1 MKNNFFIKI
10 FMRIIRLFSKYSLIR
25 LYILLGNLIISN
37 SRKEYDNFKKIE
49 EAEVKVFSQ
58 NGEDGIVD
66 YLIKKLRISKPNF
79 IEVGVGDYSEA
90 NTRYIYETNYGRGI
104 IVDLIKNLQEKV
116 SKNVSIWRGNLEI
129 IEKKV
134 NSNNIN
140 DLFQKID
147 FPLDIV
153 SIDIDGVDY
162 WVIKN
167 LKAKVS
173 KIFILEY
180 NAVFGPNLEISIP
193 DQDNFDRTEAHFSN
207 LYYGASLKAYV
218 NLMKKKGF
226 YFLGVNKLRNNAFFI
241 NDDFS
246 KEKFFP
252 EIENISFQDA
262 TNANFSESRNIKGE
276 LSYLKNEKKLNEIK
290 DCEVVNIQTNSIL
303 KIKDLI

>member
-1 MKNNFFIKI
+1 
-10 FMRIIRLFSKYSLIR
+10 MRIIAGFSKYSFIK

-58 NGEDGIVD
+58 NGEDGIID

-79 IEVGVGDYSEA
+79 IEIGVGDYSEA

-104 IVDLIKNLQEKV
+104 IVDLIKNLKEKV

-134 NSNNIN
+134 NSKNIN

-147 FPLDIV
+147 FQLDIV

-167 LKAKVS
+167 LKPKIS

-180 NAVFGPNLEISIP
+180 NAVFGSNLEISIP
-193 DQDNFDRTEAHFSN
+193 DQDNFDRTKAHYSN

-241 NDDFS
+241 NEDFL

-252 EIENISFQDA
+252 EIENISFEDS
-262 TNANFSESRNIKGE
+262 TDANFSESRNAKGE
-276 LSYLKNEKKLNEIK
+276 LSYLKNEKKLSEIK
-290 DCEVVNIQTNSIL
+290 DCEVINIQTNSIL

>member
-1 MKNNFFIKI
+1 
-10 FMRIIRLFSKYSLIR
+10 MRIIAGFSKYSFIK

-58 NGEDGIVD
+58 NGEDGIID

-79 IEVGVGDYSEA
+79 IEIGVGDYSEA

-104 IVDLIKNLQEKV
+104 IVDLIKNLKEKV

-134 NSNNIN
+134 NSKNIN

-147 FPLDIV
+147 FQLDIV

-167 LKAKVS
+167 LKPKIS

-180 NAVFGPNLEISIP
+180 NAVFGSNLEISIP
-193 DQDNFDRTEAHFSN
+193 DQDNFDRTEAHYSN

-241 NDDFS
+241 NEDFL

-252 EIENISFQDA
+252 EIENISFEDS
-262 TNANFSESRNIKGE
+262 TDANFSESRNAKGE
-276 LSYLKNEKKLNEIK
+276 LSYLKNEKKLSEIK
-290 DCEVVNIQTNSIL
+290 DCEVINIQTNSIL

>member
-1 MKNNFFIKI
+1 MNFLIKI
-10 FMRIIRLFSKYSLIR
+10 FMRIIAGFSKYSFIK

-58 NGEDGIVD
+58 NGEDGIID

-79 IEVGVGDYSEA
+79 IEIGVGDYSEA

-104 IVDLIKNLQEKV
+104 IVDLIKNLKEKV

-134 NSNNIN
+134 NSKNIN

-147 FPLDIV
+147 FQLDIV

-167 LKAKVS
+167 LKPKIS

-180 NAVFGPNLEISIP
+180 NAVFGSNLEISIP
-193 DQDNFDRTEAHFSN
+193 DQDNFDRTEAHYSN

-241 NDDFS
+241 NEDFL

-252 EIENISFQDA
+252 EIENISFEDS
-262 TNANFSESRNIKGE
+262 TDANFSESRNAKGE
-276 LSYLKNEKKLNEIK
+276 LSYLKNEKKLSEIK
-290 DCEVVNIQTNSIL
+290 DCEVINIQTNSIL

>member
-1 MKNNFFIKI
+1 MNFLIKI
-10 FMRIIRLFSKYSLIR
+10 FMRMIAGFSKYSFIK

-58 NGEDGIVD
+58 NGEDGIID
-66 YLIKKLRISKPNF
+66 YLTKKLRISKPNF
-79 IEVGVGDYSEA
+79 IEIGVGDYSEA

-104 IVDLIKNLQEKV
+104 IVDLIKNLKEKV

-134 NSNNIN
+134 NSKNIN
-140 DLFQKID
+140 DLFQRID
-147 FPLDIV
+147 FQLDIV

-167 LKAKVS
+167 LKPKIS

-180 NAVFGPNLEISIP
+180 NAVFGSNLEISIP
-193 DQDNFDRTEAHFSN
+193 DHDNFDRTDAHYSN

-241 NDDFS
+241 NEDFL

-252 EIENISFQDA
+252 EIENISFEDS
-262 TNANFSESRNIKGE
+262 TDANFSESRNAKGE

-290 DCEVVNIQTNSIL
+290 NCEVINIQTNSIL

>member
-1 MKNNFFIKI
+1 MKIIKG
-10 FMRIIRLFSKYSLIR
+10 FSKYSFIK

-37 SRKEYDNFKKIE
+37 SRKEYENFKKIE

-58 NGEDGIVD
+58 NGEDGIID

-79 IEVGVGDYSEA
+79 IEIGIGDYSEA
-90 NTRYIYETNYGRGI
+90 NTRYIYETNYGKGI
-104 IVDLIKNLQEKV
+104 VVDLIEDLKEKV

-134 NSNNIN
+134 NSKNIN
-140 DLFQKID
+140 DLFKKID
-147 FPLDIV
+147 FPLDVV

-167 LKAKVS
+167 LKPKIS

-180 NAVFGPNLEISIP
+180 NAVFGSKLEISIP
-193 DQDNFDRTEAHFSN
+193 DHDNFDRSKAHYSN

-218 NLMKKKGF
+218 NLMRKKGF

-241 NDDFS
+241 NEEFS
-246 KEKFFP
+246 KENFFP
-252 EIENISFQDA
+252 EIENISLEDS
-262 TNANFSESRNIKGE
+262 TDANFSESRNIKGD
-276 LSYLKNEKKLNEIK
+276 LSYLKNEKKPNEIK
-290 DCEVVNIQTNSIL
+290 DCEIINLQTNSIL

>member
-1 MKNNFFIKI
+1 MNFLIKI
-10 FMRIIRLFSKYSLIR
+10 FMRMIAGFSKYSFIK

-58 NGEDGIVD
+58 NGEDGIID

-79 IEVGVGDYSEA
+79 IEIGVGDYSEA

-104 IVDLIKNLQEKV
+104 IVDLIKNLKEKV

-134 NSNNIN
+134 NSKNIN

-147 FPLDIV
+147 FQLDIV

-167 LKAKVS
+167 LKPKIS

-180 NAVFGPNLEISIP
+180 NAVFGSNLEISIP
-193 DQDNFDRTEAHFSN
+193 DQDNFDRTEAHYSN
-207 LYYGASLKAYV
+207 LYYGASLKAYI

-241 NDDFS
+241 NEDFL

-252 EIENISFQDA
+252 EIENISFEDS
-262 TNANFSESRNIKGE
+262 TDANFSESRNAKGE
-276 LSYLKNEKKLNEIK
+276 LSYLKNEKKLSEIK
-290 DCEVVNIQTNSIL
+290 DCEVINIKTNSIL

>member
-1 MKNNFFIKI
+1 
-10 FMRIIRLFSKYSLIR
+10 MRIIAGFSKYSFIK

-58 NGEDGIVD
+58 NGEDGIID

-79 IEVGVGDYSEA
+79 IEIGVGDYSEA

-104 IVDLIKNLQEKV
+104 IVDLIKNLKEKV

-134 NSNNIN
+134 NSKNIN

-147 FPLDIV
+147 FQLDIV

-167 LKAKVS
+167 LKPKIS

-180 NAVFGPNLEISIP
+180 NAVFGSNLEISIP
-193 DQDNFDRTEAHFSN
+193 DQDNFDRTEAHYSN

-241 NDDFS
+241 NEDFL

-252 EIENISFQDA
+252 EIENISFEDS
-262 TNANFSESRNIKGE
+262 TDANFSESRNAKGE

-290 DCEVVNIQTNSIL
+290 NCEVINIQTNSIL

>member
-1 MKNNFFIKI
+1 
-10 FMRIIRLFSKYSLIR
+10 MRIIAGFSKYSFIK

-58 NGEDGIVD
+58 NGEDGIID
-66 YLIKKLRISKPNF
+66 YLTKKLRISKPNF
-79 IEVGVGDYSEA
+79 IEIGVGDYSEA

-104 IVDLIKNLQEKV
+104 IVDLIKNLKEKV

-134 NSNNIN
+134 NSKNIN

-147 FPLDIV
+147 FQLDIV

-167 LKAKVS
+167 LKPKIS

-180 NAVFGPNLEISIP
+180 NAVFGSNLEISIP
-193 DQDNFDRTEAHFSN
+193 DQDNFDRTKAHYSN

-241 NDDFS
+241 NEDFL

-252 EIENISFQDA
+252 EIENISFEDS
-262 TNANFSESRNIKGE
+262 TDANFSESRNAKGE
-276 LSYLKNEKKLNEIK
+276 LSYLKNEKKLSEIK
-290 DCEVVNIQTNSIL
+290 DCEVINIQTNSIL